1 MNGSCDDP
9 YCVECFDCV
18 CIRYACCAHVY
29 VMMAAFCCYKFFSHS
44 FSLTC
49 TNKFNVFT
57 TVHKHSDCIHNTC
70 RDTPIMLNASGDIS
84 IMCMCLACSTQQRSL
99 LYCYCIQLAH
109 GDICCFWKSSLAR
122 LLTSPVC
129 YVYTGTPLTPF
140 SY

>member
-1 MNGSCDDP
+1 MLRNMFDVVCKSVVSNECDS
-9 YCVECFDCV
+9 
-18 CIRYACCAHVY
+18 HVILI
-29 VMMAAFCCYKFFSHS
+29 VLDF
-44 FSLTC
+44 L
-49 TNKFNVFT
+49 
-57 TVHKHSDCIHNTC
+57 VHKHSDCIHNTC